1 MGSALSPGA
10 ACTVEASLHL
20 MAGGTGSQP
29 QAGAPDPDEAW
40 RGRALGLPQRG
51 PGSVAGTGRRALAFA
66 LDALASAAIAA
77 LFIPD
82 PESPARGLLGVG
94 VLALEYLVLVSLIGQ
109 TLGMRL
115 LGMRVLWLRRSER
128 PPPFQPTAI
137 RTALLV
143 LLVPA
148 LITDR
153 DSRGLH
159 DKAASTVVVRSG

>member
-1 MGSALSPGA
+1 MGGAVSAGA
-10 ACTVEASLHL
+10 ACTVEASLHP

-29 QAGAPDPDEAW
+29 QPGAPDADDAW
-40 RGRALGLPQRG
+40 RGRGLGLPQRG
-51 PGSVAGTGRRALAFA
+51 SGSVAGTGRRALAFA
-66 LDALASAAIAA
+66 IDALASAAIAA

-94 VLALEYLVLVSLIGQ
+94 VLALEYLVLVSLTGS
-109 TLGMRL
+109 TVGMRL
-115 LGMRVLWLRRSER
+115 LGMRVLWLRSRER
-128 PPPFQPTAI
+128 PPPFQPTAL

-148 LITDR
+148 LLTDR

-159 DKAASTVVVRSG
+159 DKAAGTVVVRR

>member
-1 MGSALSPGA
+1 
-10 ACTVEASLHL
+10 
-20 MAGGTGSQP
+20 MARGTGSGEWP
-29 QAGAPDPDEAW
+29 TAAEPDGDW
-40 RGRALGLPQRG
+40 RGRGLGLPRTG

-66 LDALASAAIAA
+66 IDAAASSLIAA
-77 LFIPD
+77 LFV
-82 PESPARGLLGVG
+82 PEFESSARGLLGVA
-94 VLALEYLVLVSLIGQ
+94 VLALEYLVLVSLTGQ

-115 LGMRVLWLRRSER
+115 LGLSVRWLRSAER

-159 DKAASTVVVRSG
+159 DRAASTVVVRAG

>member
-1 MGSALSPGA
+1 MARGSGY
-10 ACTVEASLHL
+10 EADVRSS
-20 MAGGTGSQP
+20 G
-29 QAGAPDPDEAW
+29 PDDDW
-40 RGRALGLPQRG
+40 RGRGLGLPRTG

-66 LDALASAAIAA
+66 IDAIASALIAA

-82 PESPARGLLGVG
+82 FDSPARGLLGAG
-94 VLALEYLVLVSLIGQ
+94 VLTLEYLVLVSLTGQ
-109 TLGMRL
+109 TFGMRL
-115 LGMRVLWLRRSER
+115 LGLSVRWLRSAQR
-128 PPPFQPTAI
+128 PPPFQPTAL

-159 DKAASTVVVRSG
+159 DKAAGTVVVRAS